1 MKWRDL
7 MCGEVRPEHVGQRL
21 TLAGW
26 ADARRDHGGL
36 VFVDLRDAGGIC
48 QIVVN
53 PERTPEA
60 IGVAHVVRNEF
71 VLQAEGEVVRR
82 APENVNPELATGEV
96 ELQVDR
102 LEIVSRCPPLPFQ
115 LDEEGVDE
123 TLRIRYRWIDLR
135 RERLQRNIRM
145 RAQMI
150 SIIRREMDAAGFVE
164 IETPIMAKPTP
175 EGARDFLVPTRLQR
189 NIRTRARL
197 VAVIR
202 AEMEAE
208 GFVDIE
214 TPIMG
219 KPTPEGARDFLVPT
233 RLQKGKFFALPQSP
247 QIYKQLLVISGFE
260 RYYQIARCFRD
271 EDLRA
276 DRLQELTQ
284 LDVEMAFPD
293 QEFVFALMERI
304 VRRIWRE
311 CIGVELTPPF
321 PRMSWQ
327 ETELRFGSDKPDLRF
342 GLEIQDATELT
353 RGSEF
358 GVFAGAEAVRYLSVP
373 RELSRAE
380 IQKLEDMAKPWGAK
394 GLAYVVFRADG
405 EIASPIAKFL
415 SERELEAFREP
426 GTTALFVADTPKL
439 ASKVL
444 GLLRLHLGR
453 ELELID
459 RNAWEFLWVTPMPLL
474 EWSEEEGRWT
484 AQHHPFTRP
493 TDDSLTLLD
502 SDPGAASA
510 VAYDLVGNGI
520 ELAGGSIRIHE
531 PELQARMFDFLGISP
546 EEQRAKFGFLLDA
559 LAMGAPPHGG
569 IASGIDRL
577 TMALLD
583 EPVIRD
589 TLAFPKNQ
597 AGVDPMSGAPTAVPE
612 PQLRELGLRV
622 EPQ

>member
-1 MKWRDL
+1 MSWRDTGA
-7 MCGEVRPEHVGQRL
+7 GELRTEHVGQTM

-26 ADARRDHGGL
+26 VARRRDHGGL
-36 VFVDLRDAGGIC
+36 IFVDLRDQTGVC
-48 QIVVN
+48 QLVIN
-53 PERTPEA
+53 PERAPDAAKT
-60 IGVAHVVRNEF
+60 AHDIRNEF
-71 VLQAEGEVVRR
+71 VLRAAGEVVAR
-82 APENVNPELATGEV
+82 APDAVNPKLPTGEV
-96 ELQVDR
+96 EVQVAE
-102 LEIVSRCPPLPFQ
+102 LEVLSRSTALPFQ
-115 LDEEGVDE
+115 LDEENVDE
-123 TLRIRYRWIDLR
+123 TLRYRYRWLDLR
-135 RERLQRNIRM
+135 R
-145 RAQMI
+145 
-150 SIIRREMDAAGFVE
+150 G
-164 IETPIMAKPTP
+164 
-175 EGARDFLVPTRLQR
+175 RLQR
-189 NIRTRARL
+189 NIRTRAQL
-197 VAVIR
+197 VSIIR
-202 AEMEAE
+202 QEMESD

-219 KPTPEGARDFLVPT
+219 KPTPEGARDFLLPT

-293 QEFVFALMERI
+293 QEYIFALIERT
-304 VRRIWRE
+304 VQRIWRE
-311 CIGVELTPPF
+311 CIGVELQPPF
-321 PRMSWQ
+321 QRLSWQ
-327 ETELRFGSDKPDLRF
+327 EAERRFGSDKPDLRF
-342 GLEIQDATELT
+342 ELEIQDATEVT
-353 RGSEF
+353 RDSEF
-358 GVFAGAEAVRYLSVP
+358 GVFAKAETVRYLSVP

-380 IQKLEDMAKPWGAK
+380 VEKLEEMAKPWGAK
-394 GLAYVVFRADG
+394 GLAYIVFRGD
-405 EIASPIAKFL
+405 EVSSPIAKFL
-415 SERELEAFREP
+415 SERELDSFREP

-453 ELELID
+453 ALDLID
-459 RNAWEFLWVTPMPLL
+459 RDAWEFLWVTPMPLL
-474 EWSEEEGRWT
+474 EWSEEENRWT

-493 TDDSLTLLD
+493 TEDSLPLLD
-502 SDPGAASA
+502 TDPGAASA

-546 EEQRAKFGFLLDA
+546 EEQRTKFGFLLDA

-597 AGVDPMSGAPTAVPE
+597 AGVDPMSGAPTDVPDE
-612 PQLRELGLRV
+612 QLSELGLQLRA
-622 EPQ
+622 EAKSAD